1 MLEDISKEDHLSS
14 RPDRVIRLHG
24 HQVGGVVL
32 PDGDLAG
39 GGAVPAANLQHGV
52 GGLDD
57 SPHRSMCPGLDCAGS
72 LVKVLVEEVT
82 QVVGQPRKPDSSG
95 WEL

>member
-1 MLEDISKEDHLSS
+1 M
-14 RPDRVIRLHG
+14 IRLHG

-32 PDGDLAG
+32 SDGDLAG
-39 GGAVPAANLQHGV
+39 GGAVPAANLQHRV

-57 SPHRSMCPGLDCAGS
+57 SPYGHVCQGLDCAGG

-82 QVVGQPRKPDSSG
+82 QVVG
-95 WEL
+95 

>member
-1 MLEDISKEDHLSS
+1 MVLVMIMMMLEDISKDSDLSS
-14 RPDRVIRLHG
+14 RPDSVVRLHG

-57 SPHRSMCPGLDCAGS
+57 SPHRSMCPGLDLA
-72 LVKVLVEEVT
+72 VRLVEVLREEVALL
-82 QVVGQPRKPDSSG
+82 VR
-95 WEL
+95 

>member
-1 MLEDISKEDHLSS
+1 MVWLYSYQFA
-14 RPDRVIRLHG
+14 R
-24 HQVGGVVL
+24 VVL

-57 SPHRSMCPGLDCAGS
+57 SPHRSMCPVLDCAGG
-72 LVKVLVEEVT
+72 LLKVLVEEVT

>member
-14 RPDRVIRLHG
+14 RPDRMIRLHG

-57 SPHRSMCPGLDCAGS
+57 SLHRQVCPVLDLA
-72 LVKVLVEEVT
+72 VRRVEVLREEVAL
-82 QVVGQPRKPDSSG
+82 VVR
-95 WEL
+95 